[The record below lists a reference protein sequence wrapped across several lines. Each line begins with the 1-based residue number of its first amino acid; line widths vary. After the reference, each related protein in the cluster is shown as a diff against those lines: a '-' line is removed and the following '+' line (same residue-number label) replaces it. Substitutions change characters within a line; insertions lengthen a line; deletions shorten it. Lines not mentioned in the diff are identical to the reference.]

1 MPTPSDP
8 TSVPTRRDASAGDAA
23 RNTATDEARRGRRTR
38 WDTASLFAGAH
49 EIEIQHA
56 GAVYRLRITSLGK
69 LILTK

>member
-1 MPTPSDP
+1 MPTASDP
-8 TSVPTRRDASAGDAA
+8 TSVPNRRDASGGDAA
-23 RNTATDEARRGRRTR
+23 LNAATQARRGRRTR

-49 EIEIQHA
+49 EIEIQHG